1 MCCICIVVCAC
12 LLFGVCICVFEYIL
26 IYVSV
31 IYRTYAVTNIP
42 VDACVCDTTC
52 VMTIM

>member
-12 LLFGVCICVFEYIL
+12 LLFGVCMCVFEYIL

-31 IYRTYAVTNIP
+31 IYRTYALQIFLLVRAYVILH
-42 VDACVCDTTC
+42 V
-52 VMTIM
+52 